1 MSESQYPHRFIN
13 QYARIPGQV
22 SERMDA
28 EFPGEYE
35 GVRHCLGLI
44 AANLLAYGI
53 VAYSRRGNFYSEN
66 RTRHY
71 TRANMLGAV
80 AIAVGRGYAAATT
93 GFRSEGYGRGI
104 SSTLTATKR
113 LRRAF
118 EPVRR
123 LEVDVELL
131 PLLVV
136 DGRPAFA
143 IGASDAIDNI
153 TSGGHLALGAEALD
167 LPTTYDVTYKLNRG
181 YFNRMKIGYGGLR
194 LEGDYLE
201 VVGLTRVFKEGGVGR
216 WFQKGGL
223 SYQGL
228 SGEDRAKLLL
238 NGEEVV
244 ELDYPAMHPH
254 ILYAWEGKQCP
265 SSFYDRVA
273 DLCGCSRFVAKSI
286 ILLAINAPSYASLSS
301 AVNLDKA
308 KETKANLGRAEPK
321 PILYD
326 ELKRQGLEP
335 RNVVGAISEAHP
347 TITKYI
353 FSGSAIRL
361 MLTESDII
369 TSALLRLMELGIPT
383 LPVHDSLVAPRRHR
397 GRVREVMEEAYRQNT
412 GFSITV
418 E

>member
-1 MSESQYPHRFIN
+1 MTGYEYPHRFIN
-13 QYARIPGQV
+13 QYARIPRQV
-22 SERMDA
+22 ANRLDT
-28 EFPGEYE
+28 EFAGEYP

-44 AANLLAYGI
+44 ATNLLTRGTI
-53 VAYSRRGNFYSEN
+53 AYSRRGNFYSEN

-71 TRANMLGAV
+71 TRANMLKAV
-80 AIAVGRGYAAATT
+80 EIAERKGYAMSVT
-93 GFRSEGYGRGI
+93 GFRSEGYSRGV
-104 SSTLTATKR
+104 SSTLTATEG
-113 LRRAF
+113 LRREF
-118 EPVRR
+118 EPIRR
-123 LEVDVELL
+123 LELDVELL

-143 IGASDAIDNI
+143 IGAIDTI
-153 TSGGHLALGAEALD
+153 KSKCQWLLATGALD
-167 LPTTYDVTYKLNRG
+167 PPTTYDATYKLNRG
-181 YFNRMKIGYGGLR
+181 YFNLMRVDYRNLR

-228 SGEDRAKLLL
+228 SGEDRAELLL

-254 ILYAWEGKQCP
+254 ILHAWEGEQCP
-265 SSFYDRVA
+265 KDFYERVA
-273 DLCGCSRFVAKSI
+273 DLCGCFRFVAKSI
-286 ILLAINAPSYASLSS
+286 VLFAVNAPSYASLSS

-326 ELKRQGLEP
+326 ELKRQGLRP
-335 RNVVGAISEAHP
+335 NDVVNAISEAHP
-347 TITKYI
+347 TIAKYI

-361 MLTESDII
+361 MLAESDIM
-369 TSALLRLMELGIPT
+369 TSALLRLMDLGIPS
-383 LPVHDSLVAPRRHR
+383 LPVHDSLIAPRRHR
-397 GRVREVMEEAYRQNT
+397 GRVREVMEEAYNQHT